1 MLTMGNKL
9 MTKNRNSSLLF
20 ICLATLLLCLIS
32 RNAQATDQRP
42 NILLIVS
49 DDHSPMLGT
58 YGDEYA
64 TTPNLDA
71 MASQGIQY
79 NHAWSNAPVCSPARA
94 TLITGMYATSVGL
107 QNMRTLFAM
116 PDYVKWLPEYMQKA
130 GYYTVNVG
138 KHDYNTLEPKDA
150 WSERVM
156 SRTLKNWDR
165 SNYFK
170 QTDGKK
176 PFFAIVNLLH
186 SHESKVMYD
195 MEGKPRSVADIK
207 HNIDEAPLAKYFPE
221 DSTIR
226 RIIAQYY
233 DNVSEVDEAVGIIFK
248 SLERDNLK
256 DNTIV
261 IFMADHG
268 TGVARS
274 KRWPY
279 NSGLQIPLIAHFPEK
294 LQHLASAPRGSKVN
308 EIVSFVDIAPTV
320 LNLAGLEVPKHFQG
334 RAFLG
339 KSPAQA
345 PQYAFGFR
353 DRMDERLDLVRTAM
367 DGRYHYMRNFLP
379 KLPYAQHIDSQ
390 YAFQPLMPIWHK
402 AFNDNKLDKV
412 QSKWFGE
419 KPAEELYDLQND
431 PHETNN
437 LAAVPKHQKVLKRMR
452 EATMQWMIDTRD
464 TGVLTEAGMTGL
476 AGENV
481 LFTLLRENDAPDY
494 GAFLKAADQA
504 SRSTDLNEHLTN
516 IQNPSPIIRFW
527 GVTGLQTMG
536 GNSAQAVK
544 LLEQALK
551 DKSAAV
557 RVVAAEA
564 LCNISSCTHA
574 LEELMHITESQKGAA
589 RLTAINA
596 IDRLDM
602 KAKPVESRLR
612 TLAKKLS
619 PIKSRSSVS
628 SEAKKGDEVA
638 IQANMHLEYAK
649 RVLKRTLQD
658 LAGGKP
664 WQRNKAPLEGDQ
676 R

>member
-1 MLTMGNKL
+1 
-9 MTKNRNSSLLF
+9 
-20 ICLATLLLCLIS
+20 
-32 RNAQATDQRP
+32 
-42 NILLIVS
+42 
-49 DDHSPMLGT
+49 MLGT

-64 TTPNLDA
+64 TTPNLDT
-71 MASQGIQY
+71 MATQGIQY

-116 PDYVKWLPEYMQKA
+116 PDYVKWLPEYMQEA
-130 GYYTVNVG
+130 GYFTVNVG
-138 KHDYNTLEPKDA
+138 KHDYNTLEPKGA

-156 SRTLKNWDR
+156 DRTLKDWDR
-165 SNYFK
+165 SNYLK
-170 QTDGKK
+170 QTDRKK
-176 PFFAIVNLLH
+176 PFFAIINLLH
-186 SHESKVMYD
+186 SHESKVMFD
-195 MEGKPRSVADIK
+195 MAGTPRLVEDIK
-207 HNIDEAPLAKYFPE
+207 HNIDKAPIAKYFPE
-221 DSTIR
+221 DATIR

-294 LQHLASAPRGSKVN
+294 FQHLASAPRGSKVD
-308 EIVSFVDIAPTV
+308 ELISFVDIAPTV
-320 LNLAGLEVPKHFQG
+320 LNLASLEVPKHFQG

-339 KSPAQA
+339 KSPEQA

-402 AFNDNKLDKV
+402 AFKDKKLDEV
-412 QSKWFGE
+412 QSKWFGD
-419 KPAEELYDLQND
+419 KPAEELYDLHND
-431 PHETNN
+431 PYETHN
-437 LAAVPKHQKVLKRMR
+437 LAADPGHQKTLKRMR
-452 EATMQWMIDTRD
+452 AATLAWMTETKD
-464 TGVLTEAGMTGL
+464 TGILTEAGMTALTGDK
-476 AGENV
+476 V
-481 LFTLLRENDAPDY
+481 IYSILRDDKAPDY
-494 GAFLKAADQA
+494 SAILNAADQA
-504 SRSTDLNEHLTN
+504 SRSTDLNVHLKN
-516 IQNPSPIIRFW
+516 MQSNSAIIRFW
-527 GVTGLQTMG
+527 GVTGLQNMG
-536 GNSAQAVK
+536 GNNPMAIK
-544 LLEQALK
+544 LLQQALS

-564 LCNISSCTHA
+564 LCNISSCTQA
-574 LEELMHITESQKGAA
+574 LEELMHITETQEGAP

-602 KAKPVESRLR
+602 KAKPVEHRLKA
-612 TLAKKLS
+612 LAKKIY
-619 PIKSRSSVS
+619 PIKSRSSVAP
-628 SEAKKGDEVA
+628 EAKKGDEVA
-638 IQANMHLEYAK
+638 IQANMHLEYTK

-658 LAGGKP
+658 LAGKKP
-664 WQRNKAPLEGDQ
+664 WQRNKGTLKGDQ